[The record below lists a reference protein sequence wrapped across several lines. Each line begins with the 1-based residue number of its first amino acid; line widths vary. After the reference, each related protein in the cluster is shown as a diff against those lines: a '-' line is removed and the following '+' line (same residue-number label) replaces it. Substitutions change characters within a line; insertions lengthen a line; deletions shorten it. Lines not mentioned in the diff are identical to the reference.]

1 MLPLAQAITERRLCV
16 REICNDGTGFL
27 KQIVQFCVDGRAR
40 AWLRWRAMALPWNAL
55 RRRLDGGQVITPA
68 GAGPASA
75 RSGSVGYGSALFDM
89 ARLGWNS
96 RFDAVLPQ
104 AIVRCATARDVAE
117 TIAFARDHGI
127 ELAVRSGGH
136 CFAGHSAGRGVV
148 VDVSPMRSVRVEGG
162 VAAIGAG
169 ARLGHVYEC
178 LDELGCTIPGGTCPS
193 VGVAGLTLG
202 GGLGILGR
210 RYGVTSDR
218 LIAAQVVLA
227 SGDIVACD
235 ERRHPD
241 LFWALRGAGTGN
253 FGIVTSLS
261 FRTVLVPADTWSMH
275 ARWPAAAAAAVI
287 DAWQH
292 WAPAVHDEVAASLK
306 VTASAAGHPGGTPAA
321 TADLYVTGSGTATG
335 AAITGELISR
345 AGTPPVSVTQQR
357 GPFAAARRF
366 WANLGTDANQA
377 TASQPVRSPVAG
389 PQRPFVFCRSEFFN
403 RPLPADAITRLL
415 AVLADETEPGVSYE
429 LDFMPWAGAYG
440 QTSPDATA
448 FVHRDGLFQLKH
460 SAVAEPPVTVGAQ
473 NAARRWITRSWA
485 TTHPCGSGL
494 VFPNFPDPDLDSP
507 ADRYYGANL
516 SRLELIKQHYDP
528 GNLFRH
534 PQSIPLPD
542 PPRQPA

>member
-1 MLPLAQAITERRLCV
+1 MT
-16 REICNDGTGFL
+16 GT
-27 KQIVQFCVDGRAR
+27 QPCR
-40 AWLRWRAMALPWNAL
+40 RAMTPPWDALQ
-55 RRRLDGGQVITPA
+55 RRLDSGQVLTPP
-68 GAGPASA
+68 GAEPARA
-75 RSGSVGYGSALFDM
+75 RSSTVPSDAALFDT

-117 TIAFARDHGI
+117 TMAFAGHYSI

-136 CFAGHSAGRGVV
+136 CFAGHSTGWGVV
-148 VDVSPMRSVRVEGG
+148 VDVSPMRSVRMDGD

-169 ARLGHVYEC
+169 ARLGHVYER
-178 LDELGCTIPGGTCPS
+178 LDERGRTIPGGTCPS

-227 SGDIVACD
+227 SGDIIDCD

-241 LFWALRGAGTGN
+241 LFWALRGGGPGN

-261 FRTVLVPADTWSMH
+261 FRTVPVPASTWTVH
-275 ARWPAAAAAAVI
+275 ATWPAAAAAEVI
-287 DAWQH
+287 GAWQR

-306 VTASAAGHPGGTPAA
+306 ITAPAAADSSAATAA
-321 TADLYVTGSGTATG
+321 SADLYVTGSGTGTD
-335 AAITGELISR
+335 AAITSELINL
-345 AGTPPVSVTQQR
+345 AGTRPVSVTEQR
-357 GPFAAARRF
+357 GPFPAARRF
-366 WANLGTDANQA
+366 WAELGTDGSQPG
-377 TASQPVRSPVAG
+377 ASQPAGGPAAG
-389 PQRPFVFCRSEFFN
+389 PERPFLFSRSEFFH
-403 RPLPADAITRLL
+403 RPLPSGTITRLL
-415 AVLADETEPGVSYE
+415 DVFTGDRDPGVSYE

-440 QTSPDATA
+440 QTSPEATA

-460 SAVAEPPVTVGAQ
+460 SAVAEPPVTAGAQ
-473 NAARRWITRSWA
+473 DAAHRWVTRSWA

-494 VFPNFPDPDLDSP
+494 VFPNFADPDLDSP
-507 ADRYYGANL
+507 ADRYYGRNL
-516 SRLELIKQHYDP
+516 ARLRLIKQHYDP
-528 GNLFRH
+528 GGLFRH

-542 PPRQPA
+542 PPGQPA